1 MEELLETLRILSWS
15 HPLGRRLPVYQST
28 ERGFAPRI
36 IHKYTEYMSLKKYT
50 RRGGAGYE
58 RKGLTTKNRNLK
70 RTRKTGAVMV
80 HDFYAILLY
89 LGHTSLQCRRV
100 SGGAGGFGVE
110 VRFVRHRSIS
120 IFLYY
125 IKL

>member
-1 MEELLETLRILSWS
+1 MEELLETLRNLSWS
-15 HPLGRRLPVYQST
+15 HPLGRRLLLYQST

-36 IHKYTEYMSLKKYT
+36 IHKYTEYMSAQKHT
-50 RRGGAGYE
+50 RHGGAGYE

-70 RTRKTGAVMV
+70 RTRKAGAVMV
-80 HDFYAILLY
+80 HDLDSILLN
-89 LGHTSLQCRRV
+89 LGSASLQGRWVC
-100 SGGAGGFGVE
+100 GGAGGFGVE
-110 VRFVRHRSIS
+110 VWFMRHRSIS